1 MDIDAMLLGLA
12 EGSAA
17 APSHSGDAGGGGA
30 GGGGG
35 GKKRKRQQMR
45 ESSESANDSASDMD
59 MSASDSDAP
68 AAAASASP
76 RGGGRRGGGSKV
88 KSSARVETSSDEDE
102 SVGKK
107 GSGKGG
113 ENPYPVEGIY
123 RDEAERRRVAGL
135 TELEREDFIA
145 TRKEEILEAD
155 NRRMIAEM
163 ASRSS
168 GKKKVVAKD
177 EDEDDEDDDQDEEVY
192 TARGTRSRK
201 TTGASKTKSDGFEK
215 LKKSRTE
222 KGKKKAKKDDSDDEY
237 EEGGSKSRHRSPD
250 SDDESGSDMEQSD
263 DDDRGA
269 KKKGKGKKAP
279 APVAELADLL
289 QIQVTRTKLA
299 EMCRAPW
306 FEEWIKGA
314 FVRYSL
320 GQDQRT
326 GQVRYSLCQVVGVEP
341 AERSYRFEG
350 VQTDLWLRLKHGK
363 SERLFGM
370 EAVSNSPI
378 ISHEWVRWTKQCE
391 ADKVP
396 ATTPVQA
403 KKIKEQLAKRT
414 SYTLTE
420 EDLAAELAKKN
431 KQPGGAAARVRLK
444 MQRDHAMQNGDIE
457 KAAELSAQL
466 AELEGPAAGDIDLTK
481 RINDR
486 NRAANR
492 EEVKRAEARSQEE
505 RRKISEALQR
515 GDTSVKV
522 DPSARVKTMPR
533 LNYDSRPQTP
543 TPGTPGSG
551 TQTPLNGAS
560 ASSNLAGAPL
570 NGTPRVKGNKIESV
584 VASRVQLDL
593 DLDF

>member
-17 APSHSGDAGGGGA
+17 PSHSGDAAGKG

-35 GKKRKRQQMR
+35 GKKRKRQQR

-59 MSASDSDAP
+59 MSASDSEAP
-68 AAAASASP
+68 AAAASP
-76 RGGGRRGGGSKV
+76 RAGRRGASKV
-88 KSSARVETSSDEDE
+88 KSSARVETSSDEEE
-102 SVGKK
+102 SGGKA
-107 GSGKGG
+107 SGKRG

-145 TRKEEILEAD
+145 TRKEEIAEAD

-168 GKKKVVAKD
+168 GKEKAAAED
-177 EDEDDEDDDQDEEVY
+177 EDEAEDDDDDDDEEVY

-237 EEGGSKSRHRSPD
+237 EEGGSKSRRRSPD

-263 DDDRGA
+263 DDDRSA
-269 KKKGKGKKAP
+269 KKKGKSKKAP
-279 APVAELADLL
+279 APVVELADLL
-289 QIQVTRTKLA
+289 PIQVTRTKLA

-320 GQDQRT
+320 GPDQRT
-326 GQVRYSLCQVVGVEP
+326 GMVRYSLCQVVGVEP

-370 EAVSNSPI
+370 EAVSNSPFN
-378 ISHEWVRWTKQCE
+378 SHEWVRWTKQCE

-403 KKIKEQLAKRT
+403 AKIKEQLAKRT

-431 KQPGGAAARVRLK
+431 RQPGGAAARVRLK
-444 MQRDHAMQNGDIE
+444 MQRDHAMHNGDFE

-466 AELEGPAAGDIDLTK
+466 AELEGPAADDADRTK

-560 ASSNLAGAPL
+560 ASSNLGGAPM
-570 NGTPRVKGNKIESV
+570 NGTPRAKGNKIESV

>member
-1 MDIDAMLLGLA
+1 
-12 EGSAA
+12 
-17 APSHSGDAGGGGA
+17 
-30 GGGGG
+30 
-35 GKKRKRQQMR
+35 
-45 ESSESANDSASDMD
+45 MD
-59 MSASDSDAP
+59 MSASDSDDAA

-76 RGGGRRGGGSKV
+76 RGGRRGGGSRV
-88 KSSARVETSSDEDE
+88 KSSARVEESSDEGE
-102 SVGKK
+102 EEGNKK
-107 GSGKGG
+107 KGKGG
-113 ENPYPVEGIY
+113 DNPYPVEGIY
-123 RDEAERRRVAGL
+123 KDEAERRRVAGL

-145 TRKEEILEAD
+145 TRKEEILEAE
-155 NRRMIAEM
+155 NRRTIAEM

-168 GKKKVVAKD
+168 GKKKAAAR
-177 EDEDDEDDDQDEEVY
+177 DDDQDEEDEDEDEVY

-201 TTGASKTKSDGFEK
+201 TTGASKTRSDGFEK

-237 EEGGSKSRHRSPD
+237 EEGGSKSRRKSSG
-250 SDDESGSDMEQSD
+250 SDDESGSDMEESD
-263 DDDRGA
+263 EDERGA
-269 KKKGKGKKAP
+269 KKKGKSKKPP
-279 APVAELADLL
+279 AAVVELADLL
-289 QIQVTRTKLA
+289 QLQVTRTKLA

-326 GQVRYSLCQVVGVEP
+326 GQVRYSVCQVVGIEP
-341 AERSYRFEG
+341 AERPYRFEG
-350 VQTDLWLRLKHGK
+350 VQTDIWLRLKHGK
-363 SERLFGM
+363 AERLFGM

-378 ISHEWVRWTKQCE
+378 DMHEWVRWTSQC
-391 ADKVP
+391 AVDKVP

-403 KKIKEQLAKRT
+403 KKIKESLAKRT

-444 MQRDHAMQNGDIE
+444 MQRDHAMQNGDVE

-466 AELEGPAAGDIDLTK
+466 AVLEGPAADEADRTK

-560 ASSNLAGAPL
+560 ASSNLAGTPM
-570 NGTPRVKGNKIESV
+570 NGSARARGNKIESV